1 MERFTVDLNLSAHK
15 SFHFSVRKY
24 LPVLSL
30 DPYSTNV
37 FFYRK
42 RSIGKKSALRSKI
55 HPKS

>member
-30 DPYSTNV
+30 DPILPM
-37 FFYRK
+37 FFFIERDQ
-42 RSIGKKSALRSKI
+42 
-55 HPKS
+55 